1 MNRKEFIAVLFGAL
15 IMIIPFLLDL
25 NYSPSAILW
34 IIGGLAAAFIA
45 GKGIKN
51 GILVGLLAAIIASMP
66 IFLLFGVLALKTA
79 GILFIMS
86 FIMLMA
92 MFSIPGGLIG
102 GLVNRWKLKTIEK
115 KVNDWKF

>member
-66 IFLLFGVLALKTA
+66 IFLLFGVLALKPE
-79 GILFIMS
+79 GILLISLFIL
-86 FIMLMA
+86 LMA
-92 MFSIPGGLIG
+92 VFSVPGGLMG
-102 GLVNRWKLKTIEK
+102 GLINRWRFKTIEK
-115 KVNDWKF
+115 DN